1 MGIEGDGGDILG
13 EILVETYDIE
23 MGWNGEDGFMGIHG
37 IGKRAGGEGMNLGE
51 DGEGDNGEERGGDNG
66 EERGGDTGEG
76 RQESIIL
83 NRSIQ

>member
-1 MGIEGDGGDILG
+1 
-13 EILVETYDIE
+13 
-23 MGWNGEDGFMGIHG
+23 MGIHG

-66 EERGGDTGEG
+66 EERGGDNGEERGGDTGEG